1 MPAYERE
8 FRFRDSRFFVAW
20 VPDFVGKG
28 AERKGILPA
37 LREIRREKRREKRGG
52 EMQGRWGRGKYKRDV
67 VRGKTRREVRE
78 KEAC

>member
-37 LREIRREKRREKRGG
+37 LREKWKGETVGGNTRE
-52 EMQGRWGRGKYKRDV
+52 MW
-67 VRGKTRREVRE
+67 
-78 KEAC
+78 